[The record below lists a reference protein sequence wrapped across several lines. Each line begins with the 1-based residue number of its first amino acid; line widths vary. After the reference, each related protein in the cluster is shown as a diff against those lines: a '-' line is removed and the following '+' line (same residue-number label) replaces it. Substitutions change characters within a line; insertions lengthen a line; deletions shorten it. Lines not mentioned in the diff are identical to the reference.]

1 MHWWCPPLQAGTQ
14 FKTSLAELMDILMSK
29 QPSYIRCI
37 KPNDFKR
44 DGVFDESII
53 RHQTKYLGLMENLRV
68 RRAGFCY
75 RRNLQYFLQR
85 SAFHHQFTP
94 PHCAGLYNIYV
105 YLCTYIRM
113 HVCAF
118 VQEVRMCI
126 NCRAKFTCQL
136 YAYVV
141 WCGVVWCGVVWCGV
155 VARSGLL

>member
-1 MHWWCPPLQAGTQ
+1 MQAGTQ

-53 RHQTKYLGLMENLRV
+53 RHQAKYLGLMENLRV

-85 SAFHHQFTP
+85 SALHHQFTL
-94 PHCAGLYNIYV
+94 PHCAGLCNMCTYV
-105 YLCTYIRM
+105 HMYVCMYIRM
-113 HVCAF
+113 
-118 VQEVRMCI
+118 CI
-126 NCRAKFTCQL
+126 EAEACL
-136 YAYVV
+136 
-141 WCGVVWCGVVWCGV
+141 
-155 VARSGLL
+155 